1 MASLTARTGWFCQP
15 PHRPAVR
22 VNAEVGPSVLANIW
36 RESTAEVCLHI
47 VVVNVAVEFQR
58 FQLQITGLTTSEL
71 AVAEMDGLFPLFDG
85 SCSANPG
92 PGYRPGPG
100 QPGLSEYNS
109 EYQCRR
115 VNVSSRATALDFIA
129 PSEVRI

>member
-1 MASLTARTGWFCQP
+1 M
-15 PHRPAVR
+15 
-22 VNAEVGPSVLANIW
+22 ANIW
-36 RESTAEVCLHI
+36 RESTAKVCLHI
-47 VVVNVAVEFQR
+47 VVVNVAVEFHR
-58 FQLQITGLTTSEL
+58 FQLQITGLTAAEL

-100 QPGLSEYNS
+100 QPGFSEYDS

-115 VNVSSRATALDFIA
+115 VNVSSHATAFDFIA
-129 PSEVRI
+129 PSEVRIRETSG